1 MKIAAAMTA
10 LSIAAF
16 GAVLIAQETKPV
28 PKDSIRVTVSGCAK
42 GYVFTA
48 GPRVGE
54 LPDTPSVPE
63 GTHLR
68 MNGPKKLIS
77 EIDGYK
83 DSMITLVGI
92 MKKGQEKP
100 GGINL
105 GGGVRIAP
113 SAPPSAGG
121 TIPANMMTQPPGID
135 VEGWSPAV
143 GSCR

>member
-1 MKIAAAMTA
+1 MKVAAS
-10 LSIAAF
+10 LVFSIAAL
-16 GAVLIAQETKPV
+16 GATLLAQETKPV
-28 PKDSIRVTVSGCAK
+28 AKDSVRVTVSGCAK

-54 LPDTPSVPE
+54 LPDTPTVPE

-83 DSMITLVGI
+83 ESMITIVGI

-113 SAPPSAGG
+113 GTPSGAGG
-121 TIPANMMTQPPGID
+121 TIPANMMTQPP
-135 VEGWSPAV
+135 A
-143 GSCR
+143 